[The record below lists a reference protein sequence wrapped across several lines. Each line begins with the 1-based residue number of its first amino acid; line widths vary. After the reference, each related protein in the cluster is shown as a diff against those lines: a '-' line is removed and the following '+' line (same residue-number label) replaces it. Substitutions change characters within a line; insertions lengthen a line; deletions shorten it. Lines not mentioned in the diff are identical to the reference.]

1 MDRYAP
7 RDPWASGAF
16 THAGAGRASLS
27 VRLAAL
33 VAVAACLPAA
43 AGQPTVQVVG
53 VSSAQEQAEKL
64 EAPAPR
70 KADDLPKDR
79 GSEVPAMPEADAL
92 GPGPLRLPFAPCEP
106 PRPPTPSPTPATKK
120 RFDRFV
126 EKQVEPDNTL
136 DVTLGRQTILVLKQ
150 APKRVLVPDETVITF
165 EQVSPRELA
174 ISGKKVGSTVL
185 TLWFPDPDDPKKEVI
200 LSYLVR
206 VRLAP
211 GTQQDPRAR
220 LEDAYKQLEQQI
232 NCAFPDSV
240 VHLNLIGSRL
250 VLSGQAKDRPDAEA
264 ILRLVQGNAPGQR
277 GTVQTAGVNV
287 NLNVRPGDL
296 DPDVVPAGGLE
307 RLLQTRAP
315 TVVNLLRV
323 PGEQQVLLRVTVAE
337 VNRTAARSVG
347 VNFSIFNRNGL
358 QVFANNTGN
367 VAGGTQGGGGGAGGV
382 GGSTGS
388 GGGTGGLGSSTN
400 NLPTVLDNGRIIAAI
415 NALRNLDFARS
426 LAEPTLV
433 AMHGQTAS
441 FQAGGTFPVP
451 VVTGATLNGLQ
462 GVQFIPFGVQVSFQP
477 FISDKDR
484 IRLSVQAN
492 VSTRNPATGAN
503 VGGTNVP
510 GTNTR
515 NFTTTVEMRE
525 GQTIAVAGLIQNDFG
540 ADASRVPFFGDL
552 PVFGRLFAFDRTS
565 AGEQELV
572 ILITPEL
579 VHPLDCNETPPLPGA
594 DLFEPGDVE
603 FYLGARLESRRPYD
617 YRSPAMT
624 DLARMAR
631 YRHCEQIF
639 IFGPNGH
646 SDGRPCPTCQSPIS
660 LPSVRSGKSK

>member
-1 MDRYAP
+1 MDRHAP
-7 RDPWASGAF
+7 RDPSAPGAF
-16 THAGAGRASLS
+16 APPGPCRTSFSLLIS
-27 VRLAAL
+27 IRLGAL
-33 VAVAACLPAA
+33 VAFTSLLPFATVLPAA
-43 AGQPTVQVVG
+43 EGDDSPLAKVAQP
-53 VSSAQEQAEKL
+53 EKPVL
-64 EAPAPR
+64 PAPR
-70 KADDLPKDR
+70 PIDETPKARRPD
-79 GSEVPAMPEADAL
+79 MPELPPADPL
-92 GPGPLRLPFAPCEP
+92 GPGPLRLPFLPCEP
-106 PRPPTPSPTPATKK
+106 PVPPVAPRSKEARAK
-120 RFDRFV
+120 FDRFV
-126 EKQVEPDNTL
+126 DKQVEPDNTL
-136 DVTLGRQTILVLKQ
+136 DVTLGRSTILVLKQ
-150 APKRVLVPDETVITF
+150 VPRRVLVPDETIIVYD
-165 EQVSPRELA
+165 QVTPRELS

-185 TLWFPDPDDPKKEVI
+185 TLWFTDPDDAKKDII

-206 VRLAP
+206 VRPVA
-211 GTQQDPRAR
+211 GSREDPRTR
-220 LEDAYKQLEQQI
+220 LEQAYKQLEQQI

-277 GTVQTAGVNV
+277 GTLPLGGVNV
-287 NLNVRPGDL
+287 NVNL
-296 DPDVVPAGGLE
+296 DPDALDPEVTPAGALE
-307 RLLQTRAP
+307 RLVQTRAP

-358 QVFANNTGN
+358 QVFANTTGN
-367 VAGGTQGGGGGAGGV
+367 IAGNIAGGGGGAGGV
-382 GGSTGS
+382 GVSGGGG
-388 GGGTGGLGSSTN
+388 GGGTGGLGAATN
-400 NLPTVLDNGRIIAAI
+400 NLPAVLDNGRIIAAI
-415 NALRNLDFARS
+415 NALRNLNFARS

-451 VVTGATLNGLQ
+451 VVTGATFNGLQ

-477 FISDKDR
+477 SISAKDR
-484 IRLSVQAN
+484 IRLAVQAN
-492 VSTRNPATGAN
+492 VSTRNVSTGAN

-515 NFTTTVEMRE
+515 NFSTTVEMRE

-540 ADASRVPFFGDL
+540 ADASRVPLLGDL
-552 PVFGRLFAFDRTS
+552 PVFGRLFAFDRTT

-579 VHPLDCNETPPLPGA
+579 VHPLDCDEHPPLPGA

-639 IFGPNGH
+639 LFGPNGH
-646 SDGRPCPTCQSPIS
+646 SDGRPCAASQPG
-660 LPSVRSGKSK
+660 RKK

>member
-1 MDRYAP
+1 MDRHAP
-7 RDPWASGAF
+7 RDPWAPGAF
-16 THAGAGRASLS
+16 AHPGPGRTSHSLLLS
-27 VRLAAL
+27 IRLAAL
-33 VAVAACLPAA
+33 VALACILPSA
-43 AGQPTVQVVG
+43 AGQQAVRVVEKAAAKEVQP
-53 VSSAQEQAEKL
+53 EKL
-64 EAPAPR
+64 DMPAPR
-70 KADDLPKDR
+70 PADGPPKDR
-79 GSEVPAMPEADAL
+79 RPDDVPVLPPADPL
-92 GPGPLRLPFAPCEP
+92 GPGPLRLPFLPCEP
-106 PRPPTPSPTPATKK
+106 PVPPVAPRSKEAKA

-136 DVTLGRQTILVLKQ
+136 DVTLGRSTILVLKQ
-150 APKRVLVPDETVITF
+150 APKRVLVPDETVIAF
-165 EQVSPRELA
+165 DQVTPRELS

-185 TLWFPDPDDPKKEVI
+185 TLWFPDPDDAKKDII

-206 VRLAP
+206 VRPVA
-211 GTQQDPRAR
+211 GSREDPRTR
-220 LEDAYKQLEQQI
+220 LEQAYKSLEQQI

-287 NLNVRPGDL
+287 NLNLGPEAL
-296 DPDVVPAGGLE
+296 DPEVTRAGGLE
-307 RLLQTRAP
+307 RLLQTQAP

-358 QVFANNTGN
+358 QVFANTTGN
-367 VAGGTQGGGGGAGGV
+367 IAGNTTGGGGGAGGV
-382 GGSTGS
+382 GQSGGGG
-388 GGGTGGLGSSTN
+388 GGGTGGLASATN

-415 NALRNLDFARS
+415 NALRNLNFARS

-477 FISDKDR
+477 TISSKDR
-484 IRLSVQAN
+484 IRLAVQAN
-492 VSTRNPATGAN
+492 VSTRNVSTGAN

-515 NFTTTVEMRE
+515 NFSTTVEMRE

-540 ADASRVPFFGDL
+540 ADASRVPLLGDL
-552 PVFGRLFAFDRTS
+552 PVFGRLFAFDRTT

-579 VHPLDCNETPPLPGA
+579 VHPLDCDERPPLPGA

-639 IFGPNGH
+639 LFGPNGH
-646 SDGRPCPTCQSPIS
+646 SDGRPCPACQPG
-660 LPSVRSGKSK
+660 RTK